1 MHAGNALVYQRM
13 AVFAPGGG
21 SIYYVF
27 AMPISHCSGVRVI
40 HRLDDVIALFDGL
53 FMSSHRTRLV
63 RGDDEPIYL
72 PADASSPW
80 HRVIFAHDFYA
91 SALHEISHWCIA
103 GARRRQ
109 CEDYGY
115 WYQPDGRDAG
125 QQREF
130 ESVEV
135 APQALE
141 LLFSRACGLRF
152 NVSVD
157 NLGGEAEVDRDA
169 FRSRVETRA
178 ARYEAEGLPRRAE
191 AFRTAL
197 TAFYGEDATLE
208 AALAAGRDCLR
219 EAPEPA

>member
-1 MHAGNALVYQRM
+1 M
-13 AVFAPGGG
+13 
-21 SIYYVF
+21 
-27 AMPISHCSGVRVI
+27 I

-63 RGDDEPIYL
+63 RGEDEPIYL
-72 PADASSPW
+72 PADASHPW
-80 HRVIFAHDFYA
+80 HRVIFAHGFYA

-109 CEDYGY
+109 LEDYGY
-115 WYQPDGRDAG
+115 WYQPDGRDTG

-135 APQALE
+135 SPQALE

-157 NLGGEAEVDRDA
+157 NLGGEAEVDREA
-169 FRSRVETRA
+169 FRSRVEARA
-178 ARYEAEGLPRRAE
+178 TRYETEGLPQRAE

-197 TAFYGEDATLE
+197 AAFYGERLPLE
-208 AALAAGRDCLR
+208 EALAAGRRCL
-219 EAPEPA
+219 EGSPEPA